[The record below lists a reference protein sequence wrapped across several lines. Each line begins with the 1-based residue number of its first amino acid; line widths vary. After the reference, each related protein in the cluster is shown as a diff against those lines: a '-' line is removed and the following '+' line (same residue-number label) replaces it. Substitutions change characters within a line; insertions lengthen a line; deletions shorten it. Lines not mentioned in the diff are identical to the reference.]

1 MLGPHTTTRPRPYPW
16 PWGQPSI
23 IITNKEEERRRANYW
38 LDAKI
43 REVEDD
49 DGSDYVPSENTSDTE
64 SSSSGSSDS
73 ADSEGIPES
82 EVETICE
89 DAKSGWHEGW
99 NQPTPSEK
107 EFDQKEDQARQLVDL
122 VKAEQD
128 AVAAY
133 NPDLFVSLVTQLY
146 ELLIDMGH
154 WPQGSLA
161 YPPHPTLN
169 ETLAEELGY
178 DAAVI
183 SLMQRLPYIA
193 PPARIPYIVDRT
205 PFADYRDEWHLKEGR
220 RPYPYQYLDGC
231 PDLDAWMLPLTLPNR
246 DGWNIMLDTR
256 LGVVRAYCA
265 DAFIPD
271 FETAEFRRQGVVA
284 DLDEWEMC
292 GRWTEYRRA
301 PLVPAAVYFS
311 EIIDAYR
318 SLKRLP
324 MVEPYLSD
332 PNEPHPAPE
341 ERRREREEKMTLLNL
356 YRECGW
362 PDQWQRAEFVA
373 KWETSK
379 EEIRARFDT
388 ARLKD
393 KSRRVNAPDDVA
405 T

>member
-1 MLGPHTTTRPRPYPW
+1 MPGPRTATRP
-16 PWGQPSI
+16 QPI
-23 IITNKEEERRRANYW
+23 LITNKEEERRRANYW

-43 REVEDD
+43 GGSKDD

-64 SSSSGSSDS
+64 SSS
-73 ADSEGIPES
+73 
-82 EVETICE
+82 
-89 DAKSGWHEGW
+89 WHEGW

-107 EFDQKEDQARQLVDL
+107 EFDQKEDQARQL
-122 VKAEQD
+122 D
-128 AVAAY
+128 AAAVY

-178 DAAVI
+178 D
-183 SLMQRLPYIA
+183 RLPYMA

-220 RPYPYQYLDGC
+220 RPYPYQYL
-231 PDLDAWMLPLTLPNR
+231 M
-246 DGWNIMLDTR
+246 
-256 LGVVRAYCA
+256 
-265 DAFIPD
+265 
-271 FETAEFRRQGVVA
+271 TAEFRRQGVVA
-284 DLDEWEMC
+284 DFDEWEMC

-341 ERRREREEKMTLLNL
+341 EVSESATERREEKMTLLNL

-373 KWETSK
+373 KWEASK

-393 KSRRVNAPDDVA
+393 ESRHRVNAPVDVA

>member
-1 MLGPHTTTRPRPYPW
+1 MPGPHTTTRPQPYPW

-23 IITNKEEERRRANYW
+23 LITNKEEERRRANYW
-38 LDAKI
+38 LDAKL
-43 REVEDD
+43 E
-49 DGSDYVPSENTSDTE
+49 SDTE
-64 SSSSGSSDS
+64 SSSSGSNDS
-73 ADSEGIPES
+73 ADSEGIPELS
-82 EVETICE
+82 WRQSARCKIRLARGL
-89 DAKSGWHEGW
+89 D
-99 NQPTPSEK
+99 QPTPSEK
-107 EFDQKEDQARQLVDL
+107 EFDQKEDQARQL
-122 VKAEQD
+122 D
-128 AVAAY
+128 AVAVY

-146 ELLIDMGH
+146 ELLIDM
-154 WPQGSLA
+154 
-161 YPPHPTLN
+161 
-169 ETLAEELGY
+169 EELGY

-183 SLMQRLPYIA
+183 SMQRLPKA
-193 PPARIPYIVDRT
+193 
-205 PFADYRDEWHLKEGR
+205 

-246 DGWNIMLDTR
+246 DGWHIMLDTR

-284 DLDEWEMC
+284 DFDEWEMC

-341 ERRREREEKMTLLNL
+341 ERRRGREEKMTLLNL

-373 KWETSK
+373 KWEASK

-393 KSRRVNAPDDVA
+393 ESRHRVNAPSYW
-405 T
+405 